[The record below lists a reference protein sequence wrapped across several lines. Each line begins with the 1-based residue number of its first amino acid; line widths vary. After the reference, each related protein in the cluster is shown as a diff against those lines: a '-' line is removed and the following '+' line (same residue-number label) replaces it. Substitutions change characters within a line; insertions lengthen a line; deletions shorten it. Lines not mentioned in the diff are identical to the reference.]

1 MTSPLRNILNEFRAN
16 ARSERE
22 KGTYFEHLARYYI
35 EHDPAMSAQY
45 ENPQLYAD
53 WARAHGKD
61 ARDVGI
67 DVVAK
72 IRDEEGWCAIQC
84 KFFRDRVSRRDLDS
98 FFANS
103 GQKEFRRR
111 IIIDTSE
118 QEWGANALA
127 MLQNQDKVVTRVT
140 LQDLEANIA
149 WEASLQS
156 GLKARRKADKKKPRP
171 HQKKAIKAVCA
182 GLEKANR
189 GKLIMACGTGKS
201 FTSLLIAEKM
211 AGEGESVLYLVPSL
225 SLMSQI
231 IRSWAQDRRK
241 DHRCFAVCS
250 DAKVD
255 NRRKYQN
262 DIAEIKEHDL
272 IYPATTDA
280 RKLAEKVG
288 KKLPEDRMTVVFA
301 TYQSVQVISDAQKKH
316 GLGEF
321 NLIICDEAHRTT
333 GATLISTEE
342 SNFVKVHDQDQVKGK
357 KRLYMTATPRVFGD
371 AAQSK
376 AKEESIALCSMDN
389 EQIFGKDLFAMGF
402 GAAVE
407 EGLLSDYKVIVLG
420 MDEDMISAGLQDR
433 LADEESELKLDDVT
447 KIIGCYRALAKRG
460 IKETAIE
467 ASDPPPSY
475 APRPSILS

>member
-1 MTSPLRNILNEFRAN
+1 MSPLRNILNDFRAH
-16 ARSERE
+16 ARSNRE
-22 KGTYFEHLARYYI
+22 QGAYFEHLARYYI
-35 EHDPAMSAQY
+35 EHDPAMCAQY

-61 ARDVGI
+61 ARDTGI
-67 DVVAK
+67 DIVAK

-84 KFFRDRVSRRDLDS
+84 KFFLDRVSKKDLDS
-98 FFANS
+98 FFATS
-103 GQKEFRRR
+103 GKKEFSRR

-127 MLQNQDKVVTRVT
+127 MLENQDVTRIT
-140 LQDLEANIA
+140 LHDLEANID
-149 WEASLQS
+149 WGASSQS
-156 GLKARRKADKKKPRP
+156 APKARRKADKKKVRP
-171 HQKKAIKAVCA
+171 HQLKAVKAVCA
-182 GLEKANR
+182 GLQKSDR

-211 AGEGESVLYLVPSL
+211 AGEGKSVLYMVPSL

-231 IRSWAQDRRK
+231 IRSWTQDRRK
-241 DHRCFAVCS
+241 SQRCFAVCS
-250 DAKVD
+250 DVQVD
-255 NRRKYQN
+255 SRRKNQD
-262 DIAEIKEHDL
+262 DIAEVKAHDL
-272 IYPATTDA
+272 VYPATTDA

-321 NLIICDEAHRTT
+321 SLIICDEAHRTT

-407 EGLLSDYKVIVLG
+407 AGLLSDYKVIVLG

-433 LADEESELKLDDVT
+433 LADEESELRLDDVT

-460 IKETAIE
+460 IKESVPE

-475 APRPSILS
+475 ASCPGFLPRH

>member
-1 MTSPLRNILNEFRAN
+1 MSPLRNILNEFRAN
-16 ARSERE
+16 AQSKVE

-35 EHDPAMSAQY
+35 EHDPAMCAQY
-45 ENPQLYAD
+45 ENPQSYKK
-53 WARAHGKD
+53 WAKAQGKD
-61 ARDVGI
+61 ARDRGI
-67 DVVAK
+67 DIVAK

-84 KFFRDRVSRRDLDS
+84 KFFEDRVSKGDLDS
-98 FFANS
+98 FFAAS

-127 MLQNQDKVVTRVT
+127 LLENQDKAVTRVT
-140 LQDLEANIA
+140 LQDLEASIV
-149 WEASLQS
+149 WESSAHS

-182 GLEKANR
+182 GLEKADR

-211 AGEGESVLYLVPSL
+211 TGEGQSVLYLVPSL

-250 DAKVD
+250 DTKVD
-255 NRRKYQN
+255 NRRKYHD

-288 KKLPEDRMTVVFA
+288 QKLPEDRMTVVFA
-301 TYQSVQVISDAQKKH
+301 TYQSVQVISAAQKKH

-321 NLIICDEAHRTT
+321 SLIICDEAHRTT
-333 GATLISTEE
+333 GATLAGTEE
-342 SNFVKVHDQDQVKGK
+342 SNFVKVHNQGQVRGK

-371 AAQSK
+371 TARSR

-389 EQIFGKDLFAMGF
+389 EDMFGKDLFAMGF
-402 GAAVE
+402 GEAVE

-420 MDEDMISAGLQDR
+420 IDEEMVSAGLQDH
-433 LADEESELKLDDVT
+433 LADNESELKLDDAT

-460 IKETAIE
+460 IKETATE

-475 APRPSILS
+475 APRPSVLS